1 MWTEGR
7 QHLGRLIEGVN
18 LVFSPLRNPPM
29 AYQMRVHLGETPT
42 TVSSSGPETQWGK
55 ELDLGARHKD
65 HLGGVS

>member
-1 MWTEGR
+1 
-7 QHLGRLIEGVN
+7 
-18 LVFSPLRNPPM
+18 M